1 MHLSLLLRLELSEVE
16 VELGRCS
23 LLRQEV
29 QEEEQLFQVLKAQKA
44 ATRLQQERE
53 ASQNLQLKMK
63 NLREYGKQP
72 YLPS

>member
-29 QEEEQLFQVLKAQKA
+29 QEEEHLFQVLKAQKA

-72 YLPS
+72 YLPF

>member
-72 YLPS
+72 YLPF

>member
-29 QEEEQLFQVLKAQKA
+29 QEEEQLFQVLKAEKA